1 MTIIQNVI
9 YSWTHYTF
17 IRYALIGVLLFAPM
31 VGALGTLVVNGQL
44 AFFSDS
50 LGHSA
55 LTGIALG
62 LMLGLRTP
70 LWAML
75 AFGVV
80 FAAGLCVVKSRGAAS
95 TDTTIGVFSS
105 TAMALGVVL
114 LSLKG
119 EFAKYSN
126 YLVGDLLSIAP
137 WDLPPLGA
145 ALVLVVIYCV
155 LRYNKLLMLNA
166 NPALAKS
173 RGIAVRVVETGFA
186 CVLALVVMLS
196 IRWVG
201 ILMIN
206 AMLVIPAA
214 CARNLARDTRGYVLG
229 AVALALACGTAG
241 LALSLVIGTAAGAT
255 IVLLLA
261 ACYAAS
267 LVVGRRG
274 NGGVS
279 G

>member
-1 MTIIQNVI
+1 MSIIHNLLYAWSH
-9 YSWTHYTF
+9 YSF

-62 LMLGLRTP
+62 LMLGLRAP

-75 AFGVV
+75 AFGAA
-80 FAAGLCVVKSRGAAS
+80 FAIALCAVKSRGAAS

-114 LSLKG
+114 LSLRG

-126 YLVGDLLSIAP
+126 YLVGDLLSISP
-137 WDLPPLGA
+137 GDLPPLGA
-145 ALVLVVIYCV
+145 ALALTAVYCA
-155 LRYNKLLMLNA
+155 LRYNKLLLLNA

-173 RGIAVRVVETGFA
+173 RGVPVRAVETGFA

-201 ILMIN
+201 VLMIN
-206 AMLVIPAA
+206 AMLVVPAA
-214 CARNLARDTRGYVLG
+214 CARNLASDTRGYLAWATSL
-229 AVALALACGTAG
+229 AVACGVAG
-241 LALSLVIGTAAGAT
+241 LALSLAIGTAAGAT

-261 ACYAAS
+261 ACYAGS
-267 LVVGRRG
+267 LAIGRR
-274 NGGVS
+274 S
-279 G
+279 GA

>member
-1 MTIIQNVI
+1 M
-9 YSWTHYTF
+9 
-17 IRYALIGVLLFAPM
+17 RYALIGVLLFAPM

-62 LMLGLRTP
+62 FLLGLRTP

-75 AFGVV
+75 AFGVA
-80 FAAGLCVVKSRGAAS
+80 FAVLLCFVKSRGAAS

-114 LSLKG
+114 LSLRG

-137 WDLPPLGA
+137 SDLPPLGA
-145 ALVLVVIYCV
+145 ALFLVTIYCIF
-155 LRYNKLLMLNA
+155 RYNRLLLLNA
-166 NPALAKS
+166 NPALAQS
-173 RGIAVRVVETGFA
+173 RGIPVRIVETGFA

-214 CARNLARDTRGYVLG
+214 CARNLARNTSGYLLG
-229 AVALALACGTAG
+229 AVTLALVCGVVG
-241 LALSLVIGTAAGAT
+241 LMLSLVIGTAAGAT

-261 ACYAAS
+261 FCYAVS
-267 LVVGRRG
+267 LLIGRR
-274 NGGVS
+274 VRL
-279 G
+279 

>member
-1 MTIIQNVI
+1 MAIFQSLVYDWSR
-9 YSWTHYTF
+9 YSF

-31 VGALGTLVVNGQL
+31 VGALGTLVVNGQM
-44 AFFSDS
+44 AFFSES

-62 LMLGLRTP
+62 LMLGLRSP

-75 AFGVV
+75 VFGAV
-80 FAAGLCVVKSRGAAS
+80 FAVGLCAVKSRGAAS

-114 LSLKG
+114 LSLRG

-126 YLVGDLLSIAP
+126 YLVGDLLSISP
-137 WDLPPLGA
+137 GDLPPLGA
-145 ALVLVVIYCV
+145 ALLLTAVYCI
-155 LRYNKLLMLNA
+155 LRYNKLLLLNA
-166 NPALAKS
+166 NPALARS
-173 RGIAVRVVETGFA
+173 RGVPVRVVETGFA

-201 ILMIN
+201 VLMIN
-206 AMLVIPAA
+206 AMLVVPAA
-214 CARNLARDTRGYVLG
+214 CARNLARDTRGYLAW
-229 AVALALACGTAG
+229 AVALALVCGAG
-241 LALSLVIGTAAGAT
+241 GLTLSLETGTAAGAT

-261 ACYAAS
+261 ACYAGS
-267 LVVGRRG
+267 LAVGRRARKG
-274 NGGVS
+274 RS
-279 G
+279 A

>member
-1 MTIIQNVI
+1 MMGIIENLLFSWSH
-9 YSWTHYTF
+9 YSF

-31 VGALGTLVVNGQL
+31 VGALGTLVVSGQM

-62 LMLGLRTP
+62 LMLGLKTP

-75 AFGVV
+75 AFGAA
-80 FAAGLCVVKSRGAAS
+80 FAVGLCLVKSRGAAS

-114 LSLKG
+114 LSLRG

-137 WDLPPLGA
+137 NDLPPLGA
-145 ALVLVVIYCV
+145 ALLLTIIYCV
-155 LRYNKLLMLNA
+155 LRYNKLMLLNA
-166 NPALAKS
+166 NTALARS
-173 RGIAVRVVETGFA
+173 RGLAVRAVETGFA

-201 ILMIN
+201 VLMIN

-214 CARNLARDTRGYVLG
+214 CARNLAKDTRGYLVG
-229 AVALALACGTAG
+229 AVALALVCGVAG
-241 LALSLVIGTAAGAT
+241 LMLSLVIGTAAGAT

-261 ACYAAS
+261 GCYVCS
-267 LVVGRRG
+267 LVIGRVR
-274 NGGVS
+274 
-279 G
+279 